1 MKIEIRFTD
10 IKESIKIKKLIV
22 NILKSSVEEL
32 NYSRGCDLELSILI
46 ASVRKIRL
54 LNFKYRNINK
64 PTNVLAFPQIEKDEK
79 KLFEYSKTTTLL
91 GDIVLSPTI
100 IRNESK
106 KFDLRFDDH
115 FSHILIHG
123 LLHLFGYDHMTLA
136 EKKKMQEKEISI
148 LEKIKIKDPY
158 IN

>member
-10 IKESIKIKKLIV
+10 IKESNKIKCLIV
-22 NILKSSVEEL
+22 NVLKSSVKEL
-32 NYSRGCDLELSILI
+32 NYSRACDLELSVLI
-46 ASVRKIRL
+46 VSVRKIKS

-64 PTNVLAFPQIEKDEK
+64 PTNVLAFPQIEKDEN
-79 KLFEYSKTTTLL
+79 KLFEYSKTTLV

-100 IRNESK
+100 IRNESNSCN
-106 KFDLRFDDH
+106 LRFDDH

-136 EKKKMQEKEISI
+136 ETKKMQEKEKSI

-158 IN
+158 VN